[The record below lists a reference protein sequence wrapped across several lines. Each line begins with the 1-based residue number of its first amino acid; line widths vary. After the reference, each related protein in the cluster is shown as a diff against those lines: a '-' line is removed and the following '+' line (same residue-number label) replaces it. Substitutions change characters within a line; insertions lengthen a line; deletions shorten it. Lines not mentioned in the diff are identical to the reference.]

1 MRLSV
6 RSFALSAGVLW
17 GSGMMLLGLANLVVP
32 AYGASFLQAMSSV
45 YPGFQTSHTFG
56 NVVIGTVYGFFD
68 GGIAGFL
75 FAYLYN
81 RVGNL

>member
-6 RSFALSAGVLW
+6 RNFALSAGVLW
-17 GSGMMLLGLANLVVP
+17 GSGMLLLGLANLALP

-45 YPGFQTSHTFG
+45 YPGFQTSHTFS

-68 GGIAGFL
+68 RGDRRLL
-75 FAYLYN
+75 FASIYN
-81 RVGNL
+81 RMGDL